1 MLVTPMSLLEKLTL
15 PQAEEPWR
23 RFVDLYTPL
32 FFHWLKKMNIPTTE
46 TSDLLQEVFML
57 LYRKLPEFHRN
68 KHGHFHG
75 WLHTVIRNKALEW
88 RRKVDH
94 QAVNWHSDVYDVS
107 EPALDDDEYRQYLI
121 NRLLQLMKDGFP
133 EQTWRACWE
142 NVVEGRS
149 AEDVARELG
158 ITVNMVYLAK
168 SRVLRQ
174 LRQEIAGLID

>member
-1 MLVTPMSLLEKLTL
+1 MSLLDKLCH
-15 PQAEEPWR
+15 PQAEEAWR

-32 FFHWLKKMNIPTTE
+32 FFHWLKQLNIPGTE
-46 TSDLLQEVFML
+46 TNDLLQDVFVQI
-57 LYRKLPEFHRN
+57 YRKLPDFKLN
-68 KHGHFHG
+68 KRGHFHG
-75 WLHTVIRNKALEW
+75 WLHTVIKNKAFEW
-88 RRKVDH
+88 RRKLNH
-94 QAVNWHSDVYDVS
+94 AVTWQSDFHEVI
-107 EPALDDDEYRQYLI
+107 EPALDEQEYRQYLV
-121 NRLLQLMKDGFP
+121 NRLMQLMKDGFP

-149 AEDVARELG
+149 AKEVARELG